1 MQQKIKQPDIL
12 AQLKLDGLLFD
23 HIYSDLMMLVKSQK
37 LNKSALDMNI
47 HYLELK
53 GFLEELTQDP
63 QQIINPNYEVFPS
76 EPRLY
81 GVHPLPTTGFTQDTA
96 LFEQGCIS
104 QICSTSQNCILE

>member
-76 EPRLY
+76 EPMAIW
-81 GVHPLPTTGFTQDTA
+81 GFTHYQPQA
-96 LFEQGCIS
+96 SVRIQP
-104 QICSTSQNCILE
+104 CSRKVVSARFV